1 MLSGINYRL
10 VLEYRL
16 GPLPQRGRRGS
27 FPLLNDNFVQQSK
40 HRQRLLPV
48 LTYLLLSSQKATA
61 LAAATFR
68 ESTPWY
74 MGIFTV

>member
-1 MLSGINYRL
+1 MGAERWLCALYFRKMKN
-10 VLEYRL
+10 VH
-16 GPLPQRGRRGS
+16 S
-27 FPLLNDNFVQQSK
+27 FPNRELWTLIFGAYCA
-40 HRQRLLPV
+40 R
-48 LTYLLLSSQKATA
+48 SSQKATA